1 MRLKPLG
8 IVLSIIGI
16 VMIIYT
22 GFNFVTTEK
31 VVDLGPIE
39 INAEK
44 NHPVQW
50 SPIVG
55 IVLLVGGIVIVL
67 SDKKVKA
74 WKKNF
79 HEMCE
84 LCNLFSELCNIPG
97 RNKCIFDPSCY

>member
-22 GFNFVTTEK
+22 GFNYVTTEK

-44 NHPVQW
+44 NNPVQW

-67 SDKKVKA
+67 SDRKVKT
-74 WKKNF
+74 
-79 HEMCE
+79 
-84 LCNLFSELCNIPG
+84 
-97 RNKCIFDPSCY
+97 

>member
-1 MRLKPLG
+1 
-8 IVLSIIGI
+8 
-16 VMIIYT
+16 MIIYS
-22 GFNFVTTEK
+22 GFNYVTTEK

-67 SDKKVKA
+67 SDKKVKV
-74 WKKNF
+74 WYKYF
-79 HEMCE
+79 HQMCE
-84 LCNLFSELCNIPG
+84 LCNLFI
-97 RNKCIFDPSCY
+97 

>member
-74 WKKNF
+74 
-79 HEMCE
+79 
-84 LCNLFSELCNIPG
+84 
-97 RNKCIFDPSCY
+97 

>member
-22 GFNFVTTEK
+22 GFNYVTTEK
-31 VVDLGPIE
+31 VVDLGPIK

-67 SDKKVKA
+67 SDKKAKA
-74 WKKNF
+74 
-79 HEMCE
+79 
-84 LCNLFSELCNIPG
+84 
-97 RNKCIFDPSCY
+97 